1 MAFAT
6 PFSGAAVSARTAPRA
21 AVSRT
26 PPTASLTP
34 SRAAAAAIL
43 AAALMATAPGVAS
56 AGIFSEQAVQQA
68 PETAQQV
75 FENTATA
82 GNQAVEV
89 AKGKTETVPG
99 SVGED
104 GARGGGLNM
113 PQAPAATAKSAEGVK
128 AYGGGN

>member
-34 SRAAAAAIL
+34 TRAAAAAIL

-56 AGIFSEQAVQQA
+56 AGLFSEQAVQQA
-68 PETAQQV
+68 PETAKQV
-75 FENTATA
+75 FEKTAST
-82 GNQAVEV
+82 GNQAVEA
-89 AKGKTETVPG
+89 AKGKAETVPG
-99 SVGED
+99 SVGAD

>member
-6 PFSGAAVSARTAPRA
+6 PFSGAAVSARTTPRA
-21 AVSRT
+21 TVSRT

-34 SRAAAAAIL
+34 TRAAAAAIL
-43 AAALMATAPGVAS
+43 AAALVATAPGVAS

-68 PETAQQV
+68 PETANQV
-75 FENTATA
+75 FEKTATE
-82 GNQAVEV
+82 GNQAV
-89 AKGKTETVPG
+89 AAAQGKTEMVPG
-99 SVGED
+99 EAGPD